1 MAMSMAGIAVYS
13 SVDCSVPWLVLWRT
27 RAQTAAY
34 SIAGYYESLAM
45 GRGICCR
52 FNDLQCRDKTSF
64 IGTSGQQ
71 LVEKQESAA
80 WTATVG

>member
-34 SIAGYYESLAM
+34 SIAGYCESLAM

-52 FNDLQCRDKTSF
+52 FNDLQCRALLVLAGSNWLRDKNLLP
-64 IGTSGQQ
+64 GR
-71 LVEKQESAA
+71 LPLARR
-80 WTATVG
+80 